1 MEGLCPKVSL
11 EGTSLCWSFLS
22 KQPALAPIS
31 HLYLFPVLSKIEHF
45 RETTGQEVREGWIS
59 SWEVWFPQAKSCGG
73 SHRDALAA
81 LRGCCTLWTPS
92 VWASKSRRVGQGTI
106 LFHFS
111 RPQLDEI
118 LLQTGSRLW
127 ISHVDLRRCTEL
139 GVGPRAKH
147 DFPNTKICAEFT
159 SVRINQVRLS

>member
-22 KQPALAPIS
+22 KQPALTPIS

-118 LLQTGSRLW
+118 LLQTGSQLW
-127 ISHVDLRRCTEL
+127 ISHVDLRRWLNALSLEWGQGQSTISL
-139 GVGPRAKH
+139 
-147 DFPNTKICAEFT
+147 TKK
-159 SVRINQVRLS
+159 SVRSSLQSG